1 MSKKNLTEL
10 NVILSSVFKKKIN
23 LKMNSNKTDI
33 NNWDSLADV
42 NIIIAI
48 EKKFKKKISINLL
61 INAKKISDIIKLI
74 SK

>member
-10 NVILSSVFKKKIN
+10 NLILSSIFKKKIN

>member
-10 NVILSSVFKKKIN
+10 NLILSSIFKKKIN

-42 NIIIAI
+42 NLIIAI

>member
-74 SK
+74 SR